1 MTYRSRLSTI
11 ALSGVVLV
19 AGCTNDHE
27 VSPAVGQ
34 PDTSTSVVASSTS
47 VADQWIGRWLGPEGT
62 YLDIA
67 KDGDG
72 FRITISDLD
81 GPRTFQGVARDE
93 IIAFERDGQTESLRQ
108 GTGAE
113 TGMKWLADKQNC
125 LVVKPGEGFCRE

>member
-1 MTYRSRLSTI
+1 MTYRSRISTI
-11 ALSGVVLV
+11 ALSGVVLCS
-19 AGCTNDHE
+19 GCTNDHE

-34 PDTSTSVVASSTS
+34 PDTPTPVVAASTS
-47 VADQWIGRWLGPEGT
+47 VADRWIGRWLGPEGT
-62 YLDIA
+62 YLEIA

-81 GPRTFQGVARDE
+81 EPRTFRGVTRDD
-93 IIAFERDGQTESLRQ
+93 IIAFERNGQTESLRH

-125 LVVKPGEGFCRE
+125 LVVQPGEGFCRE

>member
-1 MTYRSRLSTI
+1 MTYRSRIPAI
-11 ALSGVVLV
+11 ALSGGVLA

-27 VSPAVGQ
+27 VSSAVGQ
-34 PDTSTSVVASSTS
+34 PDTPTPVVDSSTS
-47 VADQWIGRWLGPEGT
+47 VADRWIGSWLGPEGT
-62 YLDIA
+62 YLEIA

-81 GPRTFQGVARDE
+81 GPRTFRGVARDD
-93 IIAFERDGQTESLRQ
+93 IIAFERNGQTEFLRH